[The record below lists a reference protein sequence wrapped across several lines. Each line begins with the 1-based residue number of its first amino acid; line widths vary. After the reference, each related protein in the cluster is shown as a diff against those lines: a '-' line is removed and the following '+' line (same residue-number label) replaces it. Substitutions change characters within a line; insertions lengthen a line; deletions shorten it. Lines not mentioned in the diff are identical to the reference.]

1 MFQPVHRLIGRVAQ
15 ALRERRDLLLE
26 ILALRQ
32 QIAVL
37 ERSLKRPRFST
48 ADRIFWVVLSY
59 CWELWPQALEIVEPE
74 TVLRWRRRGRRPR
87 WRWRW
92 QGRQLGRPPIDRET
106 RRLIRRLNL
115 DNFLWGAP
123 RIHGELRMLGIHLA
137 QSTVAK
143 YMIRRSGPPSQTWR
157 TFLRNHARELLPSEI
172 APQTRRRVSALGASL
187 LSRILR
193 GFPVSLCSNKP
204 HGDWFQGRTGTSVST
219 SPINSVLSH
228 RIYGRG
234 RGPPFPARMV
244 TAASPPS
251 AVKTHWK
258 PVVHP
263 FCASEGFAWA
273 LQSSLRFFV
282 AQRLKSKQLR
292 EFDHMSRA
300 SLLIVLPILIC
311 IMFP

>member
-1 MFQPVHRLIGRVAQ
+1 MFQAVHRLLGRVAA
-15 ALRERRDLLLE
+15 ALRERRDLVLE
-26 ILALRQ
+26 MLALRQ

-37 ERSLKRPRFST
+37 ERSRKRPRFST

-59 CWELWPQALEIVEPE
+59 CWAHWPQALEIVAPE
-74 TVLRWRRRGRRPR
+74 TVLRWRRRGRRPK
-87 WRWRW
+87 WRWPW
-92 QGRQLGRPPIDRET
+92 QGRRLGRPPVDRET

-157 TFLRNHARELLPSEI
+157 TFLLNHARELLPTEI
-172 APQTRRRVSALGASL
+172 ATPTRRRISALGASL

-193 GFPVSLCSNKP
+193 GFPVSLSPKQP
-204 HGDWFQGRTGTSVST
+204 SADRFQGCTATFLFTSFIRSI
-219 SPINSVLSH
+219 PSH

-234 RGPPFPARMV
+234 RGPPL
-244 TAASPPS
+244 PS
-251 AVKTHWK
+251 ANGHRRQPSIAIDNHWR

-263 FCASEGFAWA
+263 LCVSERFFWA
-273 LQSSLRFFV
+273 L
-282 AQRLKSKQLR
+282 
-292 EFDHMSRA
+292 
-300 SLLIVLPILIC
+300 
-311 IMFP
+311 

>member
-1 MFQPVHRLIGRVAQ
+1 V
-15 ALRERRDLLLE
+15 LE
-26 ILALRQ
+26 MLALRQ

-37 ERSLKRPRFST
+37 ERSRKRPRFST

-59 CWELWPQALEIVEPE
+59 CWAHWPQALEIVAPE
-74 TVLRWRRRGRRPR
+74 TVLRWRRRGRRPK
-87 WRWRW
+87 WRWPW
-92 QGRQLGRPPIDRET
+92 QGRRLGRPPVDRET

-157 TFLRNHARELLPSEI
+157 TFLLNHARELLPTEI
-172 APQTRRRVSALGASL
+172 ATPTRRRISALGASL

-193 GFPVSLCSNKP
+193 GFPVSLSPKQP
-204 HGDWFQGRTGTSVST
+204 SADRFQGCTATFLFTSFIRSI
-219 SPINSVLSH
+219 PSH

-234 RGPPFPARMV
+234 RGPPL
-244 TAASPPS
+244 PS
-251 AVKTHWK
+251 ANGHRRQPSIAIDNHWR

-263 FCASEGFAWA
+263 LCVSERFFWA
-273 LQSSLRFFV
+273 L
-282 AQRLKSKQLR
+282 
-292 EFDHMSRA
+292 
-300 SLLIVLPILIC
+300 
-311 IMFP
+311 